1 MNILIIDDTPSN
13 IDILLEF
20 LDEKFTIFASTNGR
34 DGLEILENEE
44 IDLVLLDIMMP
55 EMDGFQVAQKIREK
69 NDRVPIIFITAK
81 TGDTDIE
88 KAYSVGGNDYI
99 TKPFREKE
107 VLARITLHLKLRE
120 YEKELEKLAFYD
132 SLTKLYNRRY
142 FDEIIPKLLKIAKR
156 NHKIISIIMLDIDFF
171 KKVND
176 NYGHLTGD
184 KILQFLSSKLLSLTR
199 ESDIVIRF
207 GGEEFIILLPNTE
220 IAGAKKLAEK
230 IRKEIE
236 NSVVTTENIKFTI
249 SLGVTEI
256 QMGEKTN
263 KFLKRVDDSLYE
275 AKNSGRNKVCIK

>member
-20 LDEKFTIFASTNGR
+20 LDEKFTVFASTNGQ

-107 VLARITLHLKLRE
+107 VLARIKLHLKLRE